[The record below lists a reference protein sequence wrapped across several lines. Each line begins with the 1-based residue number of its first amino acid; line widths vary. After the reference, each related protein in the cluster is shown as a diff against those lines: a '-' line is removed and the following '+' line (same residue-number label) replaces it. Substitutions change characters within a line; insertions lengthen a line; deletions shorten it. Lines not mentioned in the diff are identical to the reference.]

1 MPDESN
7 VAQLFKDNYW
17 LTIVTMLKANVP
29 WELISSISVADV
41 SELLGALEAIN
52 EYEQE
57 VQDRESRRAH
67 QGHN

>member
-7 VAQLFKDNYW
+7 LPQLFKDNYW

-29 WELISSISVADV
+29 WDLITSISDEDV
-41 SELLGALEAIN
+41 SLLLGTLQAIA

-57 VQDRESRRAH
+57 LQERETRKIN
-67 QGHN
+67 QGM